1 MSWMKTKLTVGLL
14 LREIQGYGLNVV
26 FFILKLWIQIR
37 TTSLLFLLSSKF
49 NFYWVLSKS
58 KVLLWSVTEKLL
70 LNIFVFKNCGS

>member
-49 NFYWVLSKS
+49 NFYWVLGKS

>member
-1 MSWMKTKLTVGLL
+1 MKTKLTVGLL

-49 NFYWVLSKS
+49 NFYWVLGKS